1 MAADVYCFAPFHP
14 EGSALRKEELR
25 VLVIVCLGSFF
36 HIQSIGSIN
45 VSLAA
50 IQKEFGV
57 SLAAVQWIGLM
68 GSIMLSSLSLCFG
81 RAGDLIGRKKIFNIG
96 LTLYTLGAGLAAF
109 SASFPH
115 LLGFRCL
122 MAIGLAMAAPMAG
135 AIIATT
141 YSHESRGQA
150 LGLLASSIALG
161 RVTGPTI
168 GGFILHLWSW
178 RAVFLANS
186 LFGVGTCVALFWGL
200 RGKEERRTG
209 SFDFCG
215 ALFLMIG
222 FPSVL
227 VALSLGP
234 HSGWDSPAIILW
246 LGLATAG
253 LVSYVWRE
261 LRARTPLMNLS
272 YFRTVPL
279 LTAMLSLVMGALV
292 YYPVSIFG
300 PLYMQNVLKVSPL
313 TVGLVMATLPLC
325 TVLSS
330 LLSGHLADRFYPR
343 WVATLG
349 LCLIVAGV
357 FFYARLGVDSTFVW
371 IVFVLSLLG
380 AGIGLFIPANE
391 KEAFSTVPSQDYGM
405 LSAMLTSFGTGSGA
419 LGTTLA
425 VALAE
430 ASKKTRGV
438 GDAVDFAYDQQ
449 FAFSSLLPLA
459 VIAVLVTLA
468 GRNKKR

>member
-1 MAADVYCFAPFHP
+1 
-14 EGSALRKEELR
+14 LRKEELR
-25 VLVIVCLGSFF
+25 ILVIVCLGSFF

-45 VSLAA
+45 LSLAA
-50 IQKEFGV
+50 IQKEFGA

-81 RAGDLIGRKKIFNIG
+81 RAGDLMGRKKIFNIG

-109 SASFPH
+109 SVSFPH
-115 LLGFRCL
+115 LLASRCL

-135 AIIATT
+135 AIVAMT
-141 YSHESRGQA
+141 YSHESRGRA
-150 LGLLASSIALG
+150 LGALASSIALG
-161 RVTGPTI
+161 RVTGPTL
-168 GGFILHLWSW
+168 GGFILHLWGW

-186 LFGVGTCVALFWGL
+186 LFGVGTCVTLFWGL
-200 RGKEERRTG
+200 RGREERRAG
-209 SFDFCG
+209 SFDLWG

-234 HSGWDSPAIILW
+234 HSGWDSPAILLW
-246 LGLATAG
+246 LGLAMAG
-253 LVSYVWRE
+253 LASFVWRE

-272 YFRTVPL
+272 YFRTIPL
-279 LTAMLSLVMGALV
+279 LTAMLALVLGALV
-292 YYPVSIFG
+292 YYPVPIFG

-313 TVGLVMATLPLC
+313 TVGLVMATLPLL
-325 TVLSS
+325 TVLFSP
-330 LLSGHLADRFYPR
+330 LSGHLVDRFNPR

-357 FFYARLGVDSTFVW
+357 YFYSRLGVDSTFVY

-391 KEAFSTVPSQDYGM
+391 KEAFSAVPRQDYGM
-405 LSAMLTSFGTGSGA
+405 VSAMLTSFSTGSGA
-419 LGTTLA
+419 LGTTVA

-430 ASKKTRGV
+430 ASRGMRESQ
-438 GDAVDFAYDQQ
+438 DPADFAYDQQ

-459 VIAVLVTLA
+459 AMAVLITLT
-468 GRNKKR
+468 GKKKS